1 MVAAMQTSCL
11 RLMVAACLLAGL
23 AGCASV
29 APRAGAPANDPMS
42 AFLAERGWSPPP
54 PAPPAGPVSLGEP
67 AAGDPQAPDA
77 SPAAGDAAAQ
87 AVVTAMSFLGVNYR
101 RGGSSIDEGFDC
113 SGFTRHVFDAALG
126 VGLPRR
132 AEEQARAP
140 GLVPVPRSELRPG
153 DLVFF
158 NTLRRA
164 YSHVGIYV
172 GEGKFI
178 HAPRSGAQVRIEDM
192 RMPYWSQRYNG
203 ARRAE
208 VLVASSRADG
218 GKASPAQQAA
228 EAAFPLAH

>member
-1 MVAAMQTSCL
+1 MRTSCL
-11 RLMVAACLLAGL
+11 RLVGVVCLMAGL
-23 AGCASV
+23 TGCASV
-29 APRAGAPANDPMS
+29 APPPPASAPTDDPMS

-54 PAPPAGPVSLGEP
+54 SIGPVPQNAP
-67 AAGDPQAPDA
+67 AAIDPQAPLPP
-77 SPAAGDAAAQ
+77 PAVQDAAAQ
-87 AVVTAMSFLGVNYR
+87 AVVTAMSFLGVSYR

-113 SGFTRHVFDAALG
+113 SGFTRHVFDTALG
-126 VGLPRR
+126 IGLPRR

-140 GLVPVPRSELRPG
+140 GLVPVPRNELRPG

-178 HAPRSGAQVRIEDM
+178 HAPRSGSQVRIEDM
-192 RMPYWSQRYNG
+192 HMRYWSQRYNG

-208 VLVASSRADG
+208 VLVAASRNAG
-218 GKASPAQQAA
+218 GKALPPQQAA

>member
-1 MVAAMQTSCL
+1 MVAAMRTSCL
-11 RLMVAACLLAGL
+11 RLMGAACLLAGL

-29 APRAGAPANDPMS
+29 APRPAASADDPMS
-42 AFLAERGWSPPP
+42 AFLVERGWSPPP
-54 PAPPAGPVSLGEP
+54 PAPPTGPVFQGGP

-164 YSHVGIYV
+164 FSHVGIYV

-192 RMPYWSQRYNG
+192 RISYWSQRFNG
-203 ARRAE
+203 ARRAQ
-208 VLVASSRADG
+208 VLVASSRG
-218 GKASPAQQAA
+218 GGDKASAAQQAA
-228 EAAFPLAH
+228 EAALPLAH